1 MSNGTLAVVLAIL
14 APGGILAAMIERTRR
29 ENNRDHNRN
38 SELLHKIDGKVT
50 QINSKVDKVD
60 ERLFAHLQDHW
71 KEDR

>member
-38 SELLHKIDGKVT
+38 SELLHRIDGKVD
-50 QINSKVDKVD
+50 QIDTKVDKVD
-60 ERLFAHLQDHW
+60 ERLFAHLEDHW
-71 KEDR
+71 KGSK